1 MWDESGEKVLY
12 IKSMEIVPDKKNTV
26 NNIIPKTLLERY
38 KQLFHSED
46 TTDANK
52 VLANLFDAIDVKNFG
67 ATFAEKGCNIS
78 ITGAVQFGQG
88 FNKYADSAPQEQQI
102 LSPFRDAKASQKAKD
117 GEEAKN
123 SSLGTKIV
131 SDEAHY
137 FYPFSINPKAYKEY
151 VELGVTQGYTQE
163 DYQKFKE
170 TALCAATSFAT
181 NAKVGCE
188 NEFGLFIET
197 QEDVY
202 LPNLATYI
210 QFEHNNEEK
219 NIIRVNCSNLL
230 QEFATRINV
239 VEIYYNPF
247 TTKLETDISD
257 VKMYH
262 IFTRKEL

>member
-1 MWDESGEKVLY
+1 M
-12 IKSMEIVPDKKNTV
+12 
-26 NNIIPKTLLERY
+26 ERY

-137 FYPFSINPKAYKEY
+137 FIRLALIQSI
-151 VELGVTQGYTQE
+151 Q
-163 DYQKFKE
+163 
-170 TALCAATSFAT
+170 
-181 NAKVGCE
+181 
-188 NEFGLFIET
+188 
-197 QEDVY
+197 
-202 LPNLATYI
+202 
-210 QFEHNNEEK
+210 
-219 NIIRVNCSNLL
+219 
-230 QEFATRINV
+230 RIC
-239 VEIYYNPF
+239 
-247 TTKLETDISD
+247 
-257 VKMYH
+257 
-262 IFTRKEL
+262 